1 MIKKILTV
9 AIMLSMVLT
18 LGCSTVSNLGST
30 SSSTSHTILRKAELA
45 SQWQMYQM
53 NIDIAPSDG
62 LPILLKLSAGD
73 KVDGYFYLEKG
84 DNVNFDI
91 TSNSLIYKPDTKAS
105 GGVISDRFAFVA
117 SQEQGSTY
125 TLTFGNN
132 ASKSSKDANV
142 TVFLEIIYPVSGSI
156 FIPLE
161 AE

>member
-1 MIKKILTV
+1 
-9 AIMLSMVLT
+9 
-18 LGCSTVSNLGST
+18 
-30 SSSTSHTILRKAELA
+30 
-45 SQWQMYQM
+45 M
-53 NIDIAPSDG
+53 NIVIGPSDG
-62 LPILLKLSAGD
+62 LPILLKLNTGD

-91 TSNSLIYKPDTKAS
+91 TSNSLIYKPDAKTS

-125 TLTFGNN
+125 TLTFRNN
-132 ASKSSKDANV
+132 ASKGAKDANV

-161 AE
+161 AK